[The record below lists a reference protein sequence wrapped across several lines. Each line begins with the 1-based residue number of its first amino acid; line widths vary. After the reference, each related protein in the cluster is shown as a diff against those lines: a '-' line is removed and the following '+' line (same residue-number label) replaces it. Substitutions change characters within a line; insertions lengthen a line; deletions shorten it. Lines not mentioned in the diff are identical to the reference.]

1 MALTVAGLCL
11 IAAAPLAWGFNLVPF
26 AHIEPN
32 EGERQ
37 YCQDELG
44 PGLYHFSV
52 VEHRWVCTD
61 NWRFLFFDAGFY
73 GL

>member
-1 MALTVAGLCL
+1 
-11 IAAAPLAWGFNLVPF
+11 
-26 AHIEPN
+26 
-32 EGERQ
+32 
-37 YCQDELG
+37 
-44 PGLYHFSV
+44 LYHFSV